1 MRDACRDSQLCYNLD
16 RLSVTVSEDEIRQ
29 RDAAAGE
36 YPVHRGNGET
46 HVPVFSN
53 ILLFF
58 FLHKVVL
65 FVLTLIWSHEF

>member
-58 FLHKVVL
+58 FSTQSCIICSYTDMV
-65 FVLTLIWSHEF
+65 S